1 MDTHLDFELE
11 VTVHP
16 DQGYRIA
23 VIHAPA
29 GEGAILARFPLAP
42 ERLAA
47 LLKDLRIALL
57 RAGGRRR
64 VMVTPEEALLQTLG
78 QAFFDF
84 LFPGEVGQL
93 YRASRGMAAQQGQGL
108 RLKLRLQAPELAALP
123 WELLYDSRQGE
134 HLALSTRTPLVRYLP
149 VAHPP
154 QPLLVQLP
162 LQILVVVGHIPRDQT
177 VDVAQERARMEAA
190 LAELRQRGLVA
201 LTWAQGQSWRELQ
214 RTLRQGPWHVV
225 HFIGHGG
232 FHQDRGEGA
241 VLLADGQGQGRW
253 FTATQF
259 GRLLADQR
267 ALRLILLNAC
277 EGGRGS
283 SQDVFAS
290 TGATLVR
297 RGAPAVISMQHE
309 ISDQAALEFT
319 RAFYEALADALPVD
333 LAVTE
338 ARKAISLLAPD
349 SVEWVTPVLHM
360 RSPDGRLFEL
370 ARAGHRRGLSWEVQA
385 RAGSA
390 MAPVKVQAPSGTFSG
405 ASLRTASP
413 LRQGA
418 RPTQPLLLEL
428 DWVAIPP
435 GEFLMGSD
443 PARDP
448 KAKAEEQPQQ
458 SVFLP
463 RFHMART
470 PVTNA
475 QYKLFVD
482 ATHHRLPEHWI
493 NGAIP
498 PGKEDHPV
506 VYVSWYDALA
516 FCEWAGV
523 RLPEEPEWEKAA
535 RGEDGRLYP
544 WGDGLPDRNRCNFN
558 NNEGDTTPVT
568 RYPAGASPYGLLDMA
583 GNVLE
588 WTGSLFL
595 PYPYQ
600 RRFEHQ
606 DRRSEQP
613 RVARGGAYPRH
624 PDLVWH
630 VRCAG
635 RFPLEPG
642 FRSPW
647 VGFRVVL
654 K

>member
-1 MDTHLDFELE
+1 MNAHLDFELE
-11 VTVHP
+11 VTAHP
-16 DQGYRIA
+16 RRGYRIA

-29 GEGAILARFPLAP
+29 GEGTTLARFPLAP

-57 RAGGRRR
+57 RAGRTHR
-64 VMVTPEEALLQTLG
+64 VLVTPEEELVQTLG

-84 LFPGEVGQL
+84 LFGGEVGQL
-93 YRASRGMAAQQGQGL
+93 YRASQGMAAQQGRGL

-123 WELLYDSRQGE
+123 WELLYDGRQGE

-154 QPLLVQLP
+154 QPLQVQPP
-162 LQILVVVGHIPRDQT
+162 LQILAVVGHMPPGQDLD
-177 VDVAQERARMEAA
+177 VDQERSRMETA

-201 LTWAQGQSWRELQ
+201 LSWAQNQSWRELQ

-225 HFIGHGG
+225 HFIGHGA
-232 FHQDRGEGA
+232 FHQERDEGA
-241 VLLADGQGQGRW
+241 VLLADDEGQGHW

-259 GRLLADQR
+259 GRLLADQS
-267 ALRLILLNAC
+267 ALRLVLLNAC

-283 SQDVFAS
+283 DQDVFAS

-309 ISDQAALEFT
+309 ISDRAALEFT

-349 SVEWVTPVLHM
+349 SVEWATPVLHM
-360 RSPDGRLFEL
+360 RSPEGRLFEL
-370 ARAGHRRGLSWEVQA
+370 VKAGHRRGLHRDPPPRSA
-385 RAGSA
+385 RAQIRVLST
-390 MAPVKVQAPSGTFSG
+390 QPSGARILAT
-405 ASLRTASP
+405 SP
-413 LRQGA
+413 VRRANPG
-418 RPTQPLLLEL
+418 PETPLLEL

-435 GEFLMGSD
+435 GEFFMGSD

-448 KAKAEEQPQQ
+448 KAKPEEQPPS
-458 SVFLP
+458 SVYLP

-475 QYKLFVD
+475 QYKRFVD

-506 VYVSWYDALA
+506 VYVSWYDAWA

-535 RGEDGRLYP
+535 RGTDGRLYP
-544 WGDGLPDRNRCNFN
+544 WGNGLPDRSRCNFN
-558 NNEGDTTPVT
+558 GNEGDTTPVT
-568 RYPAGASPYGLLDMA
+568 NYPAGASPYGVLDMA

-600 RRFEHQ
+600 PRFEHQ
-606 DRRSEQP
+606 DRRSEEP

-635 RFPLEPG
+635 RFALEPG

-647 VGFRVVL
+647 VGFRVAL
-654 K
+654 G